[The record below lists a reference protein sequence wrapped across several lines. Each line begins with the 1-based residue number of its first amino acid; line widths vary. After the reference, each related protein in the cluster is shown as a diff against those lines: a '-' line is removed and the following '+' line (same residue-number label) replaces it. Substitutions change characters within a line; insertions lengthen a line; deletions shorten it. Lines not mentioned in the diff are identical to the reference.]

1 MLLIEATEINNR
13 FSMKFAIKGGIG
25 NLQIT
30 SLNNWLFNMGSFY
43 EIESNLGGIDGAVV
57 RQPMKT

>member
-1 MLLIEATEINNR
+1 MSLVETTEINNR
-13 FSMKFAIKGGIG
+13 FSMKFVIKGIG
-25 NLQIT
+25 NLQIS

-43 EIESNLGGIDGAVV
+43 EKENNLGGIDGAVL